1 MSIKK
6 LDSQSITKISVNQVV
21 VDLAACVKELLE
33 NSLDANSTK
42 IGNHF
47 KFSYQDIIVYDSGL
61 KGLKVVDDGSGIEE
75 DSLNLIS
82 NKKRIKFKFSPKGSH
97 LEIGTI

>member
-21 VDLAACVKELLE
+21 VDIATCVKELLE

-47 KFSYQDIIVYDSGL
+47 NFS
-61 KGLKVVDDGSGIEE
+61 K
-75 DSLNLIS
+75 
-82 NKKRIKFKFSPKGSH
+82 
-97 LEIGTI
+97 